1 MDLRDFIGYRKIVDY
16 RGNTEVRE
24 TLRTV
29 HGQSS
34 VVDGQKMDSTGSNGT
49 AYQERSLLENRP
61 SRQWP
66 KVDRLWSEEE
76 SGLTLS

>member
-34 VVDGQKMDSTGSNGT
+34 VVHGQKMDSTGSNGT
-49 AYQERSLLENRP
+49 IYGFESRP
-61 SRQWP
+61 SRQWST
-66 KVDRLWSEEE
+66 VDRLWSKEG
-76 SGLTLS
+76 SWPNLS